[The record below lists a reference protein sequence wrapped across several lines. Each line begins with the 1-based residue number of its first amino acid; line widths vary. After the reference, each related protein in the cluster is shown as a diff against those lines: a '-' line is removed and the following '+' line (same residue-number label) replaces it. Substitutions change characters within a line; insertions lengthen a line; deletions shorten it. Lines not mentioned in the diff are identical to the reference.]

1 MSDNGRRSD
10 IPWLGRDFFENQAAI
25 TPEQLIPYAGL
36 HIAWSWDG
44 SRVLVTA
51 ETEEEMEAKLVAAGI
66 DPSRVVG
73 DYIPPLGTSLY

>member
-1 MSDNGRRSD
+1 MNDNGQQADRPS
-10 IPWLGRDFFENQAAI
+10 LGRDFFENQDAI

-51 ETEEEMEAKLVAAGI
+51 ETEEEMEAKLVEAGI

-73 DYIPPLGTSLY
+73 AYIPPLGTSLY